1 MTVTPA
7 AAARSA
13 STAGAMCG
21 LWNAPATESG
31 RSRAPAGGSA
41 ARASSCARVPAA
53 TIWPGA
59 LMFAGVRPWASMAA
73 STSDSA
79 PPSTAVMPV
88 SSAAAARAMALLR
101 TAIRRIASS
110 GESTPAMAPADSS
123 PTL

>member
-1 MTVTPA
+1 
-7 AAARSA
+7 
-13 STAGAMCG
+13 
-21 LWNAPATESG
+21 
-31 RSRAPAGGSA
+31 
-41 ARASSCARVPAA
+41 
-53 TIWPGA
+53 
-59 LMFAGVRPWASMAA
+59 MFAGVRPWASMAA
-73 STSDSA
+73 STSGSA